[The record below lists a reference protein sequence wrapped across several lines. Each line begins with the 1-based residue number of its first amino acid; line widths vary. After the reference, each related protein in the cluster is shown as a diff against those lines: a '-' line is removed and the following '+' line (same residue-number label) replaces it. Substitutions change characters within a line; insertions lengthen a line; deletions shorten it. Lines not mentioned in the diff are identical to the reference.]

1 MDAPATDRVEVP
13 PSRRPE
19 VSTAM
24 PSVRPKP
31 IILYV
36 VLAYALAWLVALPLW
51 IGGRGL
57 GDPLFTVYAL
67 VMMFTPTVAALLV
80 ARFAETPDSRPG
92 GPGIASSLGLWPLK
106 PAGPFIAFLAAGLLL
121 PILLVLGGLLLG
133 AALGV
138 YPADFA
144 NLTALRTIMAQ
155 QAPQAAA
162 QLDALPA
169 GLLIAGQLFNVLIG
183 SFVNL
188 VPALG
193 EEIGWRGWLVSRLE
207 PLGATATVLV
217 SGVVW
222 GFWHAPLILLGYNY
236 PGVPG
241 WLGLLAMMGMTI
253 SFGAVFAWLRLA
265 SGSVWPAALAHGALN
280 AAAGLFL
287 VFAATTDLDMLVVA
301 PLGWTGWILPIVLA
315 GLLLWKRPRPDHTP
329 RNTAGHGQGHP

>member
-1 MDAPATDRVEVP
+1 MR
-13 PSRRPE
+13 
-19 VSTAM
+19 
-24 PSVRPKP
+24 SVRPKP

-36 VLAYALAWLVALPLW
+36 VLAYGLAWLVALPLW

-67 VMMFTPTVAALLV
+67 VMMLTPTVAALLV
-80 ARFAETPDSRPG
+80 VRFAEPRGQRAG
-92 GPGIASSLGLWPLK
+92 GPGIARSLGLWPLK
-106 PAGPFIAFLAAGLLL
+106 PVGPFIAFLAAGLLL

-133 AALGV
+133 SAVGL

-144 NLTALRTIMAQ
+144 HLSALRAIMAQ
-155 QAPQAAA
+155 QVPQAAD
-162 QLDALPA
+162 QLAALPA
-169 GLLIAGQLFNVLIG
+169 WLLVAGQLFNVLIG
-183 SFVNL
+183 SFINL

-207 PLGATATVLV
+207 PLGKTATVLV

-222 GFWHAPLILLGYNY
+222 GLWHTPLILLGYNY

-241 WLGLLAMMGMTI
+241 WLGLLAMVGMTT

-301 PLGWTGWILPIVLA
+301 PLGWTGWILPVILA
-315 GLLLWKRPRPDHTP
+315 AVLLWRLPRGKAH
-329 RNTAGHGQGHP
+329 AA

>member
-1 MDAPATDRVEVP
+1 MSSLRL
-13 PSRRPE
+13 R
-19 VSTAM
+19 
-24 PSVRPKP
+24 P
-31 IILYV
+31 IIWYV

-51 IGGRGL
+51 LGGRGL

-67 VMMFTPTVAALLV
+67 VMMLTPTVAAVLV
-80 ARFAETPDSRPG
+80 TRFAEKPANRPG
-92 GPGIASSLGLWPLK
+92 GPGIARSLGLWPLK
-106 PAGPFIAFLAAGLLL
+106 PVGPFIAFLAAGLLL

-133 AALGV
+133 AAVGL

-144 NLTALRTIMAQ
+144 QLTALRSIMAQ

-162 QLDALPA
+162 QLNALPA
-169 GLLIAGQLFNVLIG
+169 WLLVVGQLFNVLIG
-183 SFVNL
+183 SFINL

-207 PLGATATVLV
+207 PLGRTATVLI
-217 SGVVW
+217 SGVIW
-222 GFWHAPLILLGYNY
+222 GLWHAPLILLGYNY

-241 WLGLLAMMGMTI
+241 WLGLAAMVGFTV
-253 SFGAVFAWLRLA
+253 SFGAVLAWLRLA
-265 SGSVWPAALAHGALN
+265 SNSVWPAALAHGALN

-315 GLLLWKRPRPDHTP
+315 GLLLWKLPR
-329 RNTAGHGQGHP
+329 RNTHTA

>member
-1 MDAPATDRVEVP
+1 MSSLRL
-13 PSRRPE
+13 R
-19 VSTAM
+19 
-24 PSVRPKP
+24 P
-31 IILYV
+31 IIWYV

-51 IGGRGL
+51 LGGRGL

-67 VMMFTPTVAALLV
+67 VMMLTPTVAAVLV
-80 ARFAETPDSRPG
+80 TRFAEKPANRPG
-92 GPGIASSLGLWPLK
+92 GPGIARSLGLWPLK
-106 PAGPFIAFLAAGLLL
+106 PVGPFIAFLAAGLLL

-133 AALGV
+133 AAVGL

-144 NLTALRTIMAQ
+144 QLTALRSIMAQ

-162 QLDALPA
+162 QLNALPA
-169 GLLIAGQLFNVLIG
+169 WLLVVGQLFNVLIG
-183 SFVNL
+183 SFINL

-207 PLGATATVLV
+207 PLGRTATGLI
-217 SGVVW
+217 SGVIW
-222 GFWHAPLILLGYNY
+222 GLWHAPLILLGYNY

-241 WLGLLAMMGMTI
+241 WLGLAAMVGFTV
-253 SFGAVFAWLRLA
+253 SFGAVLAWLRLA
-265 SGSVWPAALAHGALN
+265 SNSVWPAALAHGALN

-315 GLLLWKRPRPDHTP
+315 GLLLWKLPR
-329 RNTAGHGQGHP
+329 RNTHTA

>member
-1 MDAPATDRVEVP
+1 MQPF
-13 PSRRPE
+13 
-19 VSTAM
+19 
-24 PSVRPKP
+24 RPKP

-36 VLAYALAWLVALPLW
+36 ALAYALAWLVALPLW

-67 VMMFTPTVAALLV
+67 VMMATPTVAALV
-80 ARFAETPDSRPG
+80 VIRFAEPRHRRPG
-92 GPGIASSLGLWPLK
+92 GPGIARSLGLWPLK
-106 PAGPFIAFLAAGLLL
+106 PVGPLIAFLAAGLLL
-121 PILLVLGGLLLG
+121 SILLVLGGLLLG

-144 NLTALRTIMAQ
+144 DLSALRAIMAQ
-155 QAPQAAA
+155 QAPQATT
-162 QLDALPA
+162 QLEAIPA
-169 GLLIAGQLFNVLIG
+169 WLLVAGQLFNVLIG

-207 PLGATATVLV
+207 PLGRTATVLL
-217 SGVVW
+217 SGVAW
-222 GFWHAPLILLGYNY
+222 GLWHAPLVLLGYNY

-287 VFAATTDLDMLVVA
+287 VFAATPDLDMLVVA
-301 PLGWTGWILPIVLA
+301 PLGWTGWILPVVLGA
-315 GLLLWKRPRPDHTP
+315 ALFWTLPRARAHV
-329 RNTAGHGQGHP
+329 A

>member
-1 MDAPATDRVEVP
+1 MLP
-13 PSRRPE
+13 
-19 VSTAM
+19 
-24 PSVRPKP
+24 VRPKP

-67 VMMFTPTVAALLV
+67 VMMLTPTVAALLV
-80 ARFAETPDSRPG
+80 VRFAEKPGNRPG
-92 GPGIASSLGLWPLK
+92 GPGIARSLGLWPLK
-106 PAGPFIAFLAAGLLL
+106 PVGPFIAFLAAGLLL
-121 PILLVLGGLLLG
+121 PILLVVGGLLLG

-144 NLTALRTIMAQ
+144 NLTALRSIMAQ

-162 QLDALPA
+162 QLNALPA
-169 GLLIAGQLFNVLIG
+169 ALLIAGQLFNVLIG
-183 SFVNL
+183 SVINL

-193 EEIGWRGWLVSRLE
+193 EEIGWRGWLVSRLA
-207 PLGATATVLV
+207 PLGKTATVLV
-217 SGVVW
+217 SGVAW
-222 GFWHAPLILLGYNY
+222 GLWHAPLILLGYNY

-241 WLGLLAMMGMTI
+241 WLGLLAMTGMTI
-253 SFGAVFAWLRLA
+253 SFGAIFAWLRLA

-287 VFAATTDLDMLVVA
+287 VFSATTDLDMLVVA
-301 PLGWTGWILPIVLA
+301 PLGWSGWILPVVLA
-315 GLLLWKRPRPDHTP
+315 AVLLWRLPRRLLTS
-329 RNTAGHGQGHP
+329 RNTAGQPQTHP